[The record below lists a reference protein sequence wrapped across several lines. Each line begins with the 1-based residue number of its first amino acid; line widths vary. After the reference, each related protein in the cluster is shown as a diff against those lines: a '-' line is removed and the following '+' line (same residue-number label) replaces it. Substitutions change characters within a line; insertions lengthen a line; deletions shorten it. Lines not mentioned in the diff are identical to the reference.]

1 MASIESA
8 DIHDRVDRFRSEE
21 KCRAYLEAL
30 RWPDGV
36 SCIRCGSKSVS
47 RIHGRGQF
55 DCNSCRHQFSVT
67 AGTYL
72 QDSHLPLWKWVLAVY
87 LMAESDGGA
96 SANQIK
102 TAIGVSYK
110 TAWHLCHRVR
120 AAVERERGSNG
131 GGSQRTVVGG
141 VMQGAGNVRVQAVR
155 GADRLSLGRYH
166 KVSLKHLDAYLNE
179 LEWRFST
186 RDNPW
191 VLRDTLTCLLS
202 PGSLTYEDLTR

>member
-1 MASIESA
+1 MATIEAA
-8 DIHDRVDRFRSEE
+8 DIRDRVDRFRSEE
-21 KCRAYLEAL
+21 KCRAYVEGL

-36 SCIRCGSKSVS
+36 SCIRCGSMSVS
-47 RIHGRGQF
+47 RIRSRGQF

-102 TAIGVSYK
+102 RAVGVSYK

-120 AAVERERGSNG
+120 AAVERERGSSG

-141 VMQGAGNVRVQAVR
+141 VMRGAGNVRVQAVR
-155 GADRLSLGRYH
+155 GADRQSLGRYH
-166 KVSLKHLDAYLNE
+166 KVSLDSLVKT
-179 LEWRFST
+179 RFEEV
-186 RDNPW
+186 PAIQHI
-191 VLRDTLTCLLS
+191 
-202 PGSLTYEDLTR
+202 